1 MMSLGNFRQKS
12 AGETWFQQP
21 MSHEHPKNKTC
32 SAAVKST
39 AADAGLPENL
49 QRLDRLA
56 NLGLVSASVAHE
68 VKNGLVAISTFVDVL
83 LEKGEDK
90 EMAEVVR
97 RELKRI
103 DLLVTQMLRFASP
116 KPGKLTSVHVHQ
128 VLDHS
133 LRLLEHQ
140 MSERMI
146 ALKREYRAI
155 PDTVRADDSQLQQTF
170 MNLLLNGFE
179 AIGSNGELSIIT
191 ENILETNGSRWLKIH
206 IGDTG
211 VGIVPE
217 NLGRV
222 FDTFFTTKKNGTG
235 LGLAICRRV
244 VQEHGGNIEVQSEVR
259 RGSTFTICLPA
270 E

>member
-1 MMSLGNFRQKS
+1 MSLENFRRIL
-12 AGETWFQQP
+12 AGEAWRQQP
-21 MSHEHPKNKTC
+21 MSHVHSEGKHDD
-32 SAAVKST
+32 AAVKSP
-39 AADAGLPENL
+39 AANSDVPENL
-49 QRLDRLA
+49 HRLDRLA

-68 VKNGLVAISTFVDVL
+68 VKNGLVAISTFVEVL

-116 KPGKLTSVHVHQ
+116 KPGRLTSVHVHQ

-155 PDTVRADDSQLQQTF
+155 PDTVRADDSQLQQVF

-191 ENILETNGSRWLKIH
+191 KNVLETDGSRWLKIH
-206 IGDTG
+206 ICDTG

-217 NLGRV
+217 NLARV

-244 VQEHGGNIEVQSEVR
+244 VQEHSGRIEVQSNAG
-259 RGSTFTICLPA
+259 RGSAFTICLPA